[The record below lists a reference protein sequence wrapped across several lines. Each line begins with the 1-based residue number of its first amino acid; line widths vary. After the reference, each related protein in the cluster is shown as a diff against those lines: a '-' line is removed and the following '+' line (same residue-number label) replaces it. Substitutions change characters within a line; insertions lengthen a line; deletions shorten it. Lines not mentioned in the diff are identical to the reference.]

1 MMWNRSLAKVQIW
14 CRLLWHVM
22 NANLFQQLFCC
33 PQWSY
38 FFVDPSEAHVAFHP
52 WKHTMEK
59 WCWRAN
65 RNSKVPFHLS
75 LDLWGLSLNFHDAS
89 AICSE
94 FASWKHRQVYIAVL
108 RLWDEDAQHL
118 VIFRSCTN
126 HCILEGCS
134 TWCYLRFDDD
144 VPQGWWP
151 KKPPRIGRRWHLGT
165 ERSPGGDFQTIAQLC
180 SIFLVLT
187 RGPLGSPDIL
197 HRHRW
202 FISVACRPY
211 PSSHVWRTRVIS

>member
-1 MMWNRSLAKVQIW
+1 MNRLSPVIDPISLGIPVKPML
-14 CRLLWHVM
+14 RFTHESL
-22 NANLFQQLFCC
+22 
-33 PQWSY
+33 
-38 FFVDPSEAHVAFHP
+38 P
-52 WKHTMEK
+52 WKE
-59 WCWRAN
+59 WCWRAPN
-65 RNSKVPFHLS
+65 RNSRVPFHLS
-75 LDLWGLSLNFHDAS
+75 LELWGLSLNFHDAS

-134 TWCYLRFDDD
+134 TWCYLRFDD
-144 VPQGWWP
+144 VPLVMAQTTTQDRTEMTSWHRTFTWP
-151 KKPPRIGRRWHLGT
+151 WRL
-165 ERSPGGDFQTIAQLC
+165 SDYS

-187 RGPLGSPDIL
+187 RGSRGPLGSPDIL
-197 HRHRW
+197 QRHRL